1 MKNTKSVVDII
12 FLLFQQKFLLLE
24 QKMFHSCNEQVKSWV
39 WAVKVEVPSN
49 KKDQIENHLLLYPL
63 CGNRVLRKSF
73 TDGAD
78 SLLSSQSLTIHL
90 ALIFNN
96 PSSVVQTTK
105 RIPLALLDTCLRQ
118 EDLLKR
124 YIDTMPEEVTAKE
137 RNL

>member
-1 MKNTKSVVDII
+1 MKNTKSVVDMI

-39 WAVKVEVPSN
+39 VKVEVPSN

-73 TDGAD
+73 TDDAD
-78 SLLSSQSLTIHL
+78 PLLSSQSLTII
-90 ALIFNN
+90 LIFNN
-96 PSSVVQTTK
+96 PSSVMQATK

-124 YIDTMPEEVTAKE
+124 YIDTMLEEVTAKE
-137 RNL
+137 HDL